1 MDIIENIQTEVMNMD
16 ISERLQELRKKE
28 GYSQE
33 QVAEMLGLSRQAI
46 SKWESGQGKP
56 EIDNI
61 IKLTEIYH
69 VSADYILL
77 GTEKVSVPVPEKKEL
92 SHEYKKSNRYNC
104 YNSGNSNSYSAIY
117 YCVRIAFTIRNL
129 GEKIME
135 RTGRISK
142 LYLIILLFSMN
153 AITMSGCVYVNNKNW
168 DDMTPEEQ
176 GEVRQN
182 FEEERK
188 ELEEDFSSDSVE
200 GKFTSYILDKVEEG
214 IED

>member
-33 QVAEMLGLSRQAI
+33 QVAEMLG
-46 SKWESGQGKP
+46 

-92 SHEYKKSNRYNC
+92 SHEYKK
-104 YNSGNSNSYSAIY
+104 AIGI
-117 YCVRIAFTIRNL
+117 IAIIAATAIVTVLFITAL
-129 GEKIME
+129 GFLS
-135 RTGRISK
+135 R
-142 LYLIILLFSMN
+142 L
-153 AITMSGCVYVNNKNW
+153 
-168 DDMTPEEQ
+168 
-176 GEVRQN
+176 
-182 FEEERK
+182 
-188 ELEEDFSSDSVE
+188 
-200 GKFTSYILDKVEEG
+200 G
-214 IED
+214 I